1 MATASQDS
9 IPRHLMTPPG
19 LVLKD
24 SGVEDGTIGVFCLN
38 RVLEGQVYG
47 PYAGEV
53 ILEGCDNKVDYRYAW
68 EVYDSNTNELMHI
81 INATKPE
88 TGNWMRY
95 VNCARYFEEQNIV
108 SVQIGSEIFYK
119 AIRDIPA
126 GEELLTWFSLSYQMQ
141 KKKKKKRKSVDAQE
155 EKETVTAPNK
165 RKKKSSSV
173 SESTPGDD
181 MGTPLLYEIM
191 TADTKLKKAKESSA
205 MVDEMK
211 KPPKLSKSKSTG
223 SIDVNML
230 KGSLKKPTTPTKK
243 AQTASST
250 PIKDL
255 IIVPSAAASPGI
267 SSKKITPKKA
277 LKVKD
282 LIAMQDAK
290 NGVSK
295 SDISPSPKKLPIP
308 KLKNMSSTSPK
319 VKGQSKVKADGPP
332 DLAMAGMV
340 LHSEYESGKIFQFEV
355 RPEHHAENK
364 LGKKMFSCDI
374 CHAPYN
380 HAFSLKRHFLRS
392 HINAKY
398 LPLSDITNCLINVVL
413 QESAVRSCT
422 GNARWFSKE
431 ANKKQKSSDVVKDQ
445 DTAAEDTEESKE
457 TTTMPGVYRC
467 YLCAE
472 LYDDLDG
479 LKKHT
484 QNHPSQEKV
493 AKKLPCEKCS
503 MTFSGKNSLARHQET
518 HLESK
523 QVNCMVC
530 GKGFTKESNM
540 KKHLQFHLNK
550 NFACGICSEKFTTVA
565 ELRKHVRMEHSGSES
580 KMAVQLKQMESGR
593 DKPVRMEPSE
603 LAKKPVKVNII
614 KKKKMKKKMVAAALA
629 SPAPGSSQVGGADHS
644 SANMDPNKP
653 IPCPIC
659 NKRFSSEA
667 SMKKHAQFHG
677 NRRFSCRYCKEKFP
691 HPFGLRK
698 HLWSIHTAQMKQ
710 NLNRTPGVIRK
721 VPNFHQKKNETYDEK
736 FPEKAADKTDVEKMV
751 PDIKEEG
758 KPVKQLAAVAE
769 SQKASAEKPYS
780 CRVCGKAFPSEAN
793 MKMHLQY
800 HFGRTFS
807 CRFCFKKFPH
817 PASLRKHLN
826 AEHPEG
832 MVNGVLIKNKPDI
845 IIGPDGK
852 RLKRKR
858 KKKVKS
864 ELELM
869 LRTENAEVKT
879 EDVVEVKQE
888 QDVDNESTQSQ
899 EFESARLE
907 KISQEAEEEDPWE
920 EEIQITKELKKKARL
935 HFACILCKKK
945 FNSYVNM
952 CRHKRLAHRVKKYG
966 MPTVTRQ
973 RIAAR
978 LQDCVVV
985 NDYIPITPAEF
996 YASIADNIA
1005 TNLDNYI
1012 DGKQEAL
1019 TNYEKHVRIP
1029 DYQSVYT
1036 VASEEQPQLDWSKY
1050 NFPKSYTPW
1059 QGIVG
1064 YDIEEDLLSIYD
1076 KIGFRDERAARRLRR
1091 SRSSSDASFEVEN
1104 KETGDENSNLS
1115 IPERKSV
1122 DDEAQSKAVQLE
1134 ENMSVVEDGGFNS
1147 IGSSP
1152 QLKSESKTCDN
1163 GDKKSVVKTEK
1174 ADLVSG
1180 SDSMT
1185 DKDCHFVPGIN
1196 EKKCG
1201 SSVLEVKPNIEKC
1214 SKLIPEVGSV
1224 AEKDVYMDT
1233 KSGKDRSLVFESEPK
1248 PENDGGSDHESVSK
1262 IEKDAVTAQQE
1273 TESNATQDDSG
1284 PESQNNLQQH
1294 TPKVDTQTQFVSRTD
1309 TSVLIDIVSDGEQPE
1324 KERCIV
1330 CEDDEKENIK
1340 IDHNDVC
1347 SNGEVMPYTIPDEID
1362 YEIEE
1367 CMNEMIEQCA
1377 KSQQNDTDSVQNAS
1391 VDVPQDEAPLIESPQ
1406 MNIESVT
1413 AGSTCACAST
1423 VSIDAAELVQKGD
1436 TISTT
1441 EPCERPGKEDI
1452 TGSLATTSDTSSGL
1466 EDGSEKNLVKECMP
1480 DQQKGV
1486 ELFCITE
1493 SRNRSS
1499 ERSNPGMDSSVDD
1512 CCEEVSDGA
1521 DKCGGGSSGEKSKR
1535 VHSIQVDESR
1545 GDSLYHVHRSDDSPV
1560 DDEDLVKDPSVGVGK
1575 TGKDLC
1581 IDVEKSGNN
1590 SSIGVEEL
1598 VKDFSIGVDETGKV
1612 STISVAYGKESS
1624 VGDSEK
1630 EINNSSLLPDK
1641 TRSDSSVEESQP
1653 SGMSSV
1659 DKARSDSTSSVDSF
1673 PCESKV
1679 FVTNNISIP
1688 ITPATTETVPIT
1700 SVPLTDATHVI
1711 QSDSTVSEP
1720 LTQDIFHS
1728 KLTMDAHNY
1737 SQPSH
1742 CDSLVLEEKS
1752 CPVLEHVSSN
1762 DKPCSMTNDR
1772 SDSVGQGTASEC
1784 DPDGREWNCYKE
1796 KPQKVE
1802 VDVLDERKECVCA
1815 TDETKTSCRKTKT
1828 CVLERQTDSSVPLVA
1843 SSCNESP
1850 QPKAGDCVRETEE
1863 QSNIDS
1869 YAEFSAK
1876 IGLVEVKQSD
1886 WTMSESPSVASI
1898 DGEADV
1904 KMWIKHV
1911 VLRDVIQK
1919 VFTHPAAVASNNK
1932 TVIEQELVQSSSVK
1946 NVNLKMEASFDGHVG
1961 MVKTE
1966 PEESTGVDRDIE
1978 DAVESI
1984 LCEVASNNI
1993 TSDTS
1998 PLLEGNNNKIT
2009 SCMESIKIEIPPV
2022 LVPYYEDYDDGHE
2035 EDSSQIASHILSD
2048 IINSVC
2054 PVSED
2059 EVKFSSSEP
2068 KDTPGLNDFVM
2079 TAYNDHLK
2087 SPTSILR
2094 HLQLI
2099 RWDKESL
2106 DSLTVNISDDDH
2118 KEEEI
2123 PPQGKVIR
2131 CKPNLQLSPV
2141 PSASFNTISFGS
2153 HGPVNY
2159 ICGVC
2164 KKHFLMTDALLRHH
2178 FKKHPSIDFSYIEIE
2193 NGNDIDLLFYTWP
2206 CNFGLL
2212 ASSQPFSEDCR
2223 NLDLF
2228 TCTRCGSTFKHIHRL
2243 HVHIINC
2250 DPKNYETLASKRRK
2264 YRRKIRK
2271 QLLEAMKSK
2280 TTEAE
2285 GTPAPVVVAA
2295 PRRPG
2300 RPRGILGRK
2309 KRLDG
2314 IIDSPKNRKRR
2325 NYELLYNPHNHIR
2338 RREMTDVLEKHQC
2351 RGCENTFKTL
2361 SLLERHA
2368 KKCSGRDKL
2377 QSLRPVQSSLLEDMA
2392 QKPRH
2397 TCRYCSKHFTYLK
2410 SLANHYRAFCS
2421 IRKSRQQKGLLGAD
2435 DFQDEEDLLKL
2446 IKKLEMAKLES
2457 KETEVDENDGRRK
2470 RGGWPRGMK
2479 RKNRRKRHCWTYVK
2493 KRKPDDKD
2501 EVEGELVDPMLW
2513 NPEVDWMDEL
2523 LPAGHGEEDDSEE
2536 EEEEETKEA
2545 VPEEGKTEEENV
2557 KDVKKGNAAS
2567 GKEVDVDS
2575 KKDIPSSA
2583 KPESAKPES
2592 PRKVKKKASSTVKE
2606 EATDVPTEE
2615 PKIQLEVSSPR
2626 KKNIK
2631 IIISEPVHDEPEA
2644 THVPP
2649 PAKET
2654 EGVGSIHESE
2664 DNGKDEEPEGSGCV
2678 QDSVEPIN
2686 VPKSSSGPEDGGAI
2700 ILSPVKSEGEIP
2712 ATSEGSG
2719 TPGSSPEKKKRKYVR
2734 KVPLEEVLLKKK
2746 KNRMMKLGL
2755 IGDGGTVSKQTESSL
2770 IGSAL
2775 GSPTKK
2781 KKAQVGKSEPV
2792 KIAPVMGDLKLAQVS
2807 DIVMKPALA
2816 IKTASPMNMTKNK
2829 DVLDGGTVTLITV
2842 FPQSKPSII
2851 NTPII
2856 QIVNEKPI
2864 NISPKKTKQDSP
2876 PQKTVKQSPNRCAKD
2891 GSASATESPSPLKT
2905 AKVKTPRK
2913 IQKSPCKT
2921 KTMSLKTEVSLSD
2934 HVEIDSLEKSTKK
2947 TPKKNKRATAVP
2959 NSSVEIGSLPTVVK
2973 TPTKTTSKKS
2983 SETCTTH
2990 TGANTE
2996 SNTTSKGKT
3005 TPKKTPVKVKVT
3017 PKKVSPESGGSKKG
3031 AQKAGNVKK
3040 TPTKCQKTDKT
3051 VSVKKNVQVSETDKA
3066 SPSGKGQP
3074 KKRRTGLNSSLLCE
3088 EDPEFLFDS
3097 DDSEEV
3103 LARKRPKPR
3112 LKCVIENPNLV
3123 NKVSEFG
3130 SESDISR

>member
-9 IPRHLMTPPG
+9 IPRHLLTPPG

-24 SGVEDGTIGVFCLN
+24 SGVGDGTKGVFCLN
-38 RVLEGQVYG
+38 RVHEGQMYG

-53 ILEGCDNKVDYRYAW
+53 ILEGGDSKVDYRYAW

-141 KKKKKKRKSVDAQE
+141 KKKKKKRKSVDAVE
-155 EKETVTAPNK
+155 EKETVTAPCK

-173 SESTPGDD
+173 SESTPGND

-191 TADTKLKKAKESSA
+191 TSDTKLKKAKDTSA
-205 MVDEMK
+205 VLEEK
-211 KPPKLSKSKSTG
+211 RKLPKLSKSKSTG

-230 KGSLKKPTTPTKK
+230 KGKPTTPTKK
-243 AQTASST
+243 PQTASST

-255 IIVPSAAASPGI
+255 IIVPSADVSPGI
-267 SSKKITPKKA
+267 NSRKITPKKA

-295 SDISPSPKKLPIP
+295 PDISTSPKKLAIP
-308 KLKNMSSTSPK
+308 KLKNMSAASPK
-319 VKGQSKVKADGPP
+319 VKGQNKIKTDGPP

-340 LHSEYESGKIFQFEV
+340 LHSEHESGKIFQFEI

-413 QESAVRSCT
+413 QESAVRNCK
-422 GNARWFSKE
+422 GNAKWFSKDT
-431 ANKKQKSSDVVKDQ
+431 NKQKSSDVEKDQ
-445 DTAAEDTEESKE
+445 GTERTEDGKPK
-457 TTTMPGVYRC
+457 TTMPGVYRC
-467 YLCAE
+467 YLCSE
-472 LYDDLDG
+472 LYDDLDE

-484 QNHPSQEKV
+484 QNHPSQEKM
-493 AKKLPCEKCS
+493 AKKLSCEKCS
-503 MTFSGKNSLARHQET
+503 MTFSGKNNLARHQET

-523 QVNCMVC
+523 QVCCMVC
-530 GKGFTKESNM
+530 GKGFNKESNM

-550 NFACGICSEKFTTVA
+550 NFACGICSEKFSTVA

-603 LAKKPVKVNII
+603 MAKKPVKVNII
-614 KKKKMKKKMVAAALA
+614 KKKKMKKKLVTSALT
-629 SPAPGSSQVGGADHS
+629 SSDSGSGKIGGSEQNKDLTT
-644 SANMDPNKP
+644 MDPNKP

-710 NLNRTPGVIRK
+710 NLNKTPGVSRK

-736 FPEKAADKTDVEKMV
+736 FPEKAGSEKTDVEKMV
-751 PDIKEEG
+751 SDVKEEG
-758 KPVKQLAAVAE
+758 KPVKQLAAVSE

-832 MVNGVLIKNKPDI
+832 MVNGVLIKSKPDI

-869 LRTENAEVKT
+869 LRYENSDVK
-879 EDVVEVKQE
+879 VEKVDVKQE
-888 QDVDNESTQSQ
+888 QDVDSESTHSQ

-996 YASIADNIA
+996 YANIADNIA

-1036 VASEEQPQLDWSKY
+1036 VAPEEQPEIDWSKY

-1064 YDIEEDLLSIYD
+1064 YDIEEDLLSVYD

-1091 SRSSSDASFEVEN
+1091 SRSSSDASFEN

-1115 IPERKSV
+1115 IPDRKCV
-1122 DDEAQSKAVQLE
+1122 EQE
-1134 ENMSVVEDGGFNS
+1134 ENIAVVEDGGLNNV
-1147 IGSSP
+1147 GSS
-1152 QLKSESKTCDN
+1152 QIKSESGGCDN
-1163 GDKKSVVKTEK
+1163 SEIKSDLKTEK
-1174 ADLVSG
+1174 DDIIS
-1180 SDSMT
+1180 SDSRI
-1185 DKDCHFVPGIN
+1185 DNDFVPVMSVN
-1196 EKKCG
+1196 PCG
-1201 SSVLEVKPNIEKC
+1201 DSVLEL
-1214 SKLIPEVGSV
+1214 KLNAEECRELMPEFGS
-1224 AEKDVYMDT
+1224 EP
-1233 KSGKDRSLVFESEPK
+1233 GKDGNLVPESKPK
-1248 PENDGGSDHESVSK
+1248 PENDTDLVPKSVSTNRQDDPK
-1262 IEKDAVTAQQE
+1262 SNPKTLREIEPEKSWNEGEHNQIVIAQQKC
-1273 TESNATQDDSG
+1273 ESQAEQDINRL
-1284 PESQNNLQQH
+1284 ESQNNLSQNIVEVKTQTDSH
-1294 TPKVDTQTQFVSRTD
+1294 NDTVVPKVA
-1309 TSVLIDIVSDGEQPE
+1309 VSDDQSCVVEQLE
-1324 KERCIV
+1324 SGKRINNDG
-1330 CEDDEKENIK
+1330 DDCDETGNITDYHTD
-1340 IDHNDVC
+1340 IC
-1347 SNGEVMPYTIPDEID
+1347 LNGEVMPYHNAEEID
-1362 YEIEE
+1362 YDIEE
-1367 CMNEMIEQCA
+1367 CMNEMIEQCVHL
-1377 KSQQNDTDSVQNAS
+1377 QQKVTNSIQSSGMVFLQDKVSCDINVPKATDDGELFEEDNT
-1391 VDVPQDEAPLIESPQ
+1391 LSP
-1406 MNIESVT
+1406 T
-1413 AGSTCACAST
+1413 R
-1423 VSIDAAELVQKGD
+1423 
-1436 TISTT
+1436 
-1441 EPCERPGKEDI
+1441 PCVEHGKEDVPS
-1452 TGSLATTSDTSSGL
+1452 TNSSLKDVIKKSL
-1466 EDGSEKNLVKECMP
+1466 EEECMP
-1480 DQQKGV
+1480 DHQDIM
-1486 ELFCITE
+1486 ETYCIT
-1493 SRNRSS
+1493 
-1499 ERSNPGMDSSVDD
+1499 GAKTASSVKII
-1512 CCEEVSDGA
+1512 SGA
-1521 DKCGGGSSGEKSKR
+1521 DSLVVTDCNKEGAVKCGSDFVGKNSKQDLS
-1535 VHSIQVDESR
+1535 VQVGESR
-1545 GDSLYHVHRSDDSPV
+1545 GDSLHHVHRFIDSPA
-1560 DDEDLVKDPSVGVGK
+1560 
-1575 TGKDLC
+1575 
-1581 IDVEKSGNN
+1581 DVELVTDSPTD
-1590 SSIGVEEL
+1590 VEEL
-1598 VKDFSIGVDETGKV
+1598 VKD
-1612 STISVAYGKESS
+1612 SS
-1624 VGDSEK
+1624 V
-1630 EINNSSLLPDK
+1630 LK
-1641 TRSDSSVEESQP
+1641 TKYSTVDALVECSRQESTDSSVLTS
-1653 SGMSSV
+1653 
-1659 DKARSDSTSSVDSF
+1659 KTTSDSTSSLS
-1673 PCESKV
+1673 CESKEN
-1679 FVTNNISIP
+1679 VTSNISIP
-1688 ITPATTETVPIT
+1688 FKPAPTETVPIT
-1700 SVPLTDATHVI
+1700 SAPPADTIHVI
-1711 QSDSTVSEP
+1711 QSSQTLSDPS
-1720 LTQDIFHS
+1720 TQDTLHS
-1728 KLTMDAHNY
+1728 NLPVDMHK
-1737 SQPSH
+1737 SQA
-1742 CDSLVLEEKS
+1742 CLYDSPIYVESS
-1752 CPVLEHVSSN
+1752 CPEYECPE
-1762 DKPCSMTNDR
+1762 PCNVNCGIT
-1772 SDSVGQGTASEC
+1772 GQGNASEC
-1784 DPDGREWNCYKE
+1784 DPNEGGLSSHSEV
-1796 KPQKVE
+1796 PQDIE
-1802 VDVLDERKECVCA
+1802 HVLDERKKYLCA
-1815 TDETKTSCRKTKT
+1815 TEKQTECMEACDEAKTSTHMENREGPRDLT
-1828 CVLERQTDSSVPLVA
+1828 VVYDA
-1843 SSCNESP
+1843 SSCEEKTHA
-1850 QPKAGDCVRETEE
+1850 QAGDSVPKTGASVQ
-1863 QSNIDS
+1863 QSCNDS
-1869 YAEFSAK
+1869 HAEFSAK
-1876 IGLVEVKQSD
+1876 FGLVKVQQSD
-1886 WTMSESPSVASI
+1886 RAVSDSPSVASVV
-1898 DGEADV
+1898 GEPDL
-1904 KMWIKHV
+1904 KLWIKNV
-1911 VLRDVIQK
+1911 VISDIIQN
-1919 VFTHPAAVASNNK
+1919 VFSCSATVTSNCR
-1932 TVIEQELVQSSSVK
+1932 TVIKKELIENDS
-1946 NVNLKMEASFDGHVG
+1946 LKMLQERLDTEASFGETQRI
-1961 MVKTE
+1961 VKTE
-1966 PEESTGVDRDIE
+1966 PIVDRDIE

-1993 TSDTS
+1993 TSDSS

-2022 LVPYYEDYDDGHE
+2022 LLPYYEDYEDDH
-2035 EDSSQIASHILSD
+2035 EDSFQIASQILSD
-2048 IINSVC
+2048 IINQIC
-2054 PVSED
+2054 PVSKETD
-2059 EVKFSSSEP
+2059 LTEEEVKFSMSS
-2068 KDTPGLNDFVM
+2068 PGDHPGFTNCVM
-2079 TAYNDHLK
+2079 TTYNDHLK
-2087 SPTSILR
+2087 SPTSIFR

-2099 RWDKESL
+2099 RWDKDSL
-2106 DSLTVNISDDDH
+2106 DGLTVSNLDEDD

-2153 HGPVNY
+2153 HGQVNY

-2264 YRRKIRK
+2264 YRRKMRK
-2271 QLLEAMKSK
+2271 QMLEAMKSK
-2280 TTEAE
+2280 TDEA
-2285 GTPAPVVVAA
+2285 GVKPTPVVAEP

-2325 NYELLYNPHNHIR
+2325 NYELLYNPHNHVR

-2377 QSLRPVQSSLLEDMA
+2377 QSLKPVQSSLLEDMA

-2421 IRKSRQQKGLLGAD
+2421 VRKSRQQKGLLGAE

-2457 KETEVDENDGRRK
+2457 KETDVDENDGRRK

-2501 EVEGELVDPMLW
+2501 DVEGELVDPMLW

-2536 EEEEETKEA
+2536 EEEGESQGA
-2545 VPEEGKTEEENV
+2545 VPEEEVSKEENEKEEKNE
-2557 KDVKKGNAAS
+2557 KDAS
-2567 GKEVDVDS
+2567 GKDDVDT
-2575 KKDIPSSA
+2575 KKDIST
-2583 KPESAKPES
+2583 SAKPES
-2592 PRKVKKKASSTVKE
+2592 PRKLKKKPISTVKE
-2606 EATDVPTEE
+2606 EAPKEAEE
-2615 PKIQLEVSSPR
+2615 PKVLLEVTSPR
-2626 KKNIK
+2626 KNPKRSPSEPAHSEPETTAVSPPKQKPEEIGN
-2631 IIISEPVHDEPEA
+2631 ISEP
-2644 THVPP
+2644 
-2649 PAKET
+2649 
-2654 EGVGSIHESE
+2654 E
-2664 DNGKDEEPEGSGCV
+2664 DIRKVEEPDTSGNV
-2678 QDSVEPIN
+2678 QDSVGVKNVQKSPEPPPGEEN
-2686 VPKSSSGPEDGGAI
+2686 

-2712 ATSEGSG
+2712 TTSDGSG

-2734 KVPLEEVLLKKK
+2734 KIPLEEVLLKKK
-2746 KNRMMKLGL
+2746 KNRMIKLGL
-2755 IGDGGTVSKQTESSL
+2755 IGDGGTADKQTESSL
-2770 IGSAL
+2770 IGNTI

-2781 KKAQVGKSEPV
+2781 KKGQVAKSEPV
-2792 KIAPVMGDLKLAQVS
+2792 KIAPVRSDLKLAQVS

-2816 IKTASPMNMTKNK
+2816 IKTASPVNMTKNR

-2856 QIVNEKPI
+2856 QIVNDKPI

-2876 PQKTVKQSPNRCAKD
+2876 PQKTVKQSPKKD
-2891 GSASATESPSPLKT
+2891 ANASPGESPSLKT

-2913 IQKSPCKT
+2913 ITVQKSPCKAKT
-2921 KTMSLKTEVSLSD
+2921 KSPQTDASSGCD
-2934 HVEIDSLEKSTKK
+2934 HVETHPVEKATKK
-2947 TPKKNKRATAVP
+2947 TPRKNKRGTSMD
-2959 NSSVEIGSLPTVVK
+2959 NSDIGNIPTEVK
-2973 TPTKTTSKKS
+2973 TPNKTASKKTEIS
-2983 SETCTTH
+2983 STCTDISTENN
-2990 TGANTE
+2990 NT
-2996 SNTTSKGKT
+2996 SQGKT
-3005 TPKKTPVKVKVT
+3005 TPKRTPVKVKVT
-3017 PKKVSPESGGSKKG
+3017 PKKGQSESGCSKKS
-3031 AQKAGNVKK
+3031 APETGNIKK
-3040 TPTKCQKTDKT
+3040 TPTKCKKADKT
-3051 VSVKKNVQVSETDKA
+3051 GSVNQNEQVSEPIKTSLSCT
-3066 SPSGKGQP
+3066 SPP
-3074 KKRRTGLNSSLLCE
+3074 KKQRSAVDSSLLCE
-3088 EDPEFLFDS
+3088 EDPDFLFDF

-3103 LARKRPKPR
+3103 LSRKRPKPR
-3112 LKCVIENPNLV
+3112 LKCVIEKANLV
-3123 NKVSEFG
+3123 NKVAELG